1 MTVIEQPDGK
11 YYVAGGAQMLAG
23 PFETH
28 AEAWRALDRMTGDPI
43 NPAEKKS
50 QWIAS
55 KIIGG
60 AA

>member
-1 MTVIEQPDGK
+1 MIVNKHPDGG
-11 YYVAGGAQMLAG
+11 YCVMNGASIVAG
-23 PFETH
+23 PFNTNSD
-28 AEAWRALDRMTGDPI
+28 AWRALDRLEGDPI

-50 QWIAS
+50 EWIAS